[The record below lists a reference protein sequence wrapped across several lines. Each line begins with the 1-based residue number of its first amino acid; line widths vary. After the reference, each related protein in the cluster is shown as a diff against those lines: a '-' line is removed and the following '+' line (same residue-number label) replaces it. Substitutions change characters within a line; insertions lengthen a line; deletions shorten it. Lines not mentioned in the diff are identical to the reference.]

1 MQFVESG
8 VARIHLRDR
17 ALAIRDQDQE
27 DGQNGF
33 PETMADRERKQE
45 AYEAAVQEYIATM
58 KAQDISSRTG
68 YEEGILLGLNPEVV
82 MRQRMEKRMRAERV
96 LNLLASTPG
105 DPSEF
110 IVPPEKQE
118 KRPMLEDAAPQRVVR
133 KRKQRTAAVESD
145 SSSSDD
151 SDSDSGTSEEE
162 ESSDDEDS
170 SETAEDDDTSS
181 DGTSSSSSASSSGSS
196 SDSDSENSTSSE
208 SEDSD

>member
-1 MQFVESG
+1 

-45 AYEAAVQEYIATM
+45 EYEAAVQEYIATM

-151 SDSDSGTSEEE
+151 SDDSDSDSGTSEEE